1 MLYDGVKIVI
11 YLLDNS
17 NYSEQLDGLRKSTRK
32 KIHFFSIFLLTILE
46 CEGSNVKIALEAF

>member
-17 NYSEQLDGLRKSTRK
+17 NYSEQLDSLRKSTRK

-46 CEGSNVKIALEAF
+46 CEGSNVKIVLEAF